1 MRAHIALL
9 ALLAGGCFFG
19 YRDAAAP
26 DAPRVHRGTFVNDM
40 VLTGEL
46 NAADGSTIAMPRLPS
61 WQTSIKWLAVDGAEV
76 KEGERVVELD
86 NGPIASNLDAKRQA
100 VVQAEQEIAQKQA
113 EWAADV
119 AQKELEA
126 ERKKVDFDKAKL
138 DAAVPKEVV
147 SLRDYEDR
155 QIKYKRTSVEY
166 EKARDVLRSQRQAVR
181 ADEAN
186 LLVSLER
193 ARRELKEAEDGIS
206 ALTLRAPR
214 AGLVVIRDSPW
225 EGRKLQVGDGVFV
238 GMAIALIPEP
248 SSLRIEAA
256 LPDVDDGRVRPGMPV
271 RIVLD
276 AYPSTTYTGRVTEIS
291 AVAQESARASMR
303 RAFRVLIALDK
314 IEPAR
319 MRPGLSARV
328 IIRREERAKALLV
341 PRAAIDFGRTL
352 SAPTGIGDGRGAQRV
367 PVKARL
373 ANGTL
378 ADVTLGPCNAQECV
392 VIDGLHEGDRV
403 HG

>member
-1 MRAHIALL
+1 MRASIAAAV
-9 ALLAGGCFFG
+9 ALFAAGCFFG
-19 YRDAAAP
+19 YRDPAAAT
-26 DAPRVHRGTFVNDM
+26 APRVHRGTFINDM

-61 WQTSIKWLAVDGAEV
+61 WQTSIKWLATEGTDV
-76 KEGERVVELD
+76 KVGDRVVELD

-100 VVQAEQEIAQKQA
+100 VVQAEQQLTQKQA

-126 ERKKVDFDKAKL
+126 DRKKVDYDKTKL
-138 DAAVPKEVV
+138 DAAIPKEVV
-147 SLRDYEDR
+147 SLREFEDR
-155 QIKYKRTSVEY
+155 QTKFKRADVEY
-166 EKARDVLRSQRQAVR
+166 QKARDVLKSQREQVR
-181 ADEAN
+181 ADAAN
-186 LLVSLER
+186 LQVTLDR
-193 ARRELKEAEDGIS
+193 ARRELKEAEDAIA

-214 AGLVVIRDSPW
+214 AGLVVIRDHPW
-225 EGRKLQVGDGVFV
+225 EGRKMQVGDGVFV
-238 GMAIALIPEP
+238 GLPIALIPEP

-256 LPDVDDGRVRPGMPV
+256 LPDVDDGRVRVGMPA

-303 RAFRVLIALDK
+303 RAFRVLVKLDK

-328 IIRREERAKALLV
+328 IIRREERPNAMLLS
-341 PRAAIDFGRTL
+341 RAAIAGRKDL
-352 SAPTGIGDGRGAQRV
+352 
-367 PVKARL
+367 K
-373 ANGTL
+373 
-378 ADVTLGPCNAQECV
+378 LGPCNAQECV
-392 VIDGLHEGDRV
+392 VLP
-403 HG
+403 